1 MKKQAIWLAA
11 PVLGLGLVT
20 MGAVPAMAH
29 DVSGSY
35 WTTLDEINN
44 SGASGEAWIEVDGDT
59 ATVTLNAT
67 GLAAEFDGNPYPH
80 VQHIHIGAQGTCPDM
95 SADENGDGII
105 STTEGGPSYGDIG
118 TTLSVGDA
126 DKSPAGGL
134 DLMAAPSGATI
145 TYEETFEMNHE
156 TRDALEAGTA
166 VVVVHGL
173 DPATQP
179 EGATEPSDLVP
190 ELPLAATS
198 PALCGALAMAPAGG
212 VDTGVVS
219 GDLVG
224 TDVASTDVATAGVVG
239 NEAGANALGFVAMG
253 GILAVMTIAGIAVV
267 RRRTASDS

>member
-1 MKKQAIWLAA
+1 MKKKAILFAA
-11 PVLGLGLVT
+11 PILGLGLVT
-20 MGAVPAMAH
+20 MGALPAMAA
-29 DVSGSY
+29 DAAGSY
-35 WTTLDEINN
+35 STTLDEINN
-44 SGASGEAWIEVDGDT
+44 SGASGEVWIDVEGDM

-67 GLAAEFDGNPYPH
+67 GLAAEFDGAPYPH
-80 VQHIHIGAQGTCPDM
+80 VQHIHIGAQGLCPSED
-95 SADENGDGII
+95 ADENGDGII

-134 DLMAAPSGATI
+134 DLMAAPSGDTI
-145 TYEETFEMNHE
+145 TYEETFQLDQA
-156 TRDALEAGTA
+156 TLDSLAGDTA

-219 GDLVG
+219 AVDNG
-224 TDVASTDVATAGVVG
+224 S
-239 NEAGANALGFVAMG
+239 NGAELGFVVLGGSLLAAMAAAG
-253 GILAVMTIAGIAVV
+253 VYIA